1 MSCLQNDYPSVSR
14 GIGCTYGGS
23 QLLADDDVMKKVGC
37 GVVAVLDLL
46 IYLNRKNR
54 VDNGRLSRDVSEHGP
69 VRLETYNT
77 LLNELRRRYLPL
89 IPGHGING
97 WMLALGINRFFIKN
111 RMPYYAFW
119 GVPYSLIWQRIE
131 EMLREDIPVIL
142 SIGPN
147 FPLLWQKKELTL
159 HIQTSDGGFYP
170 GPATHAHYVTV
181 TGMDDTWLQIS
192 SWGRKYFIN
201 RNEYLQYVKAHSARL
216 VSNILYVKKKVK
228 R

>member
-1 MSCLQNDYPSVSR
+1 
-14 GIGCTYGGS
+14 
-23 QLLADDDVMKKVGC
+23 
-37 GVVAVLDLL
+37 
-46 IYLNRKNR
+46 
-54 VDNGRLSRDVSEHGP
+54 
-69 VRLETYNT
+69 
-77 LLNELRRRYLPL
+77 
-89 IPGHGING
+89 
-97 WMLALGINRFFIKN
+97 
-111 RMPYYAFW
+111 
-119 GVPYSLIWQRIE
+119 
-131 EMLREDIPVIL
+131 MLREDIPVIL

-159 HIQTSDGGFYP
+159 HIQTNEGSFYP